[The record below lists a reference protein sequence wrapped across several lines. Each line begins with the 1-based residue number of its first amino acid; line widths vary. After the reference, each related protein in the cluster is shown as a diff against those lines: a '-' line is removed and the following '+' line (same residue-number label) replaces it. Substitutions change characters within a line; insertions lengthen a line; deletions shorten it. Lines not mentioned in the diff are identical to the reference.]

1 MDGPAMR
8 VLVID
13 IGGSHIKMAIAG
25 EQTIHKVDSGPD
37 MTPSRMM
44 ELVQEGIA
52 DWQFEAVTIGYPGP
66 VVDNR
71 PMLEP
76 RNLGGGWTAFDYA
89 TAFTQPVRMVND
101 AAMQAL
107 GSYEGNGRMLFL
119 GLGTGLG
126 SAVVDGSYL
135 EPLELAHLPYRK
147 GRSFEDYA
155 GERGFERMGRKK
167 WEKHVHRVTEYLRSA
182 LICRYVVLGGGN
194 VRKLEELPPHTKRG
208 SNAHAFRGGGRLW
221 EGGPPGTDASR

>member
-25 EQTIHKVDSGPD
+25 EGTVHKVDSGPD

-44 ELVQEGIA
+44 ELVQEGVA
-52 DWQFEAVTIGYPGP
+52 DWHFDAVTIGYPGP
-66 VVDNR
+66 VVADR
-71 PMLEP
+71 PILEP
-76 RNLGGGWTAFDYA
+76 HNLGNGWTTFDY
-89 TAFTQPVRMVND
+89 TAPFTQPVRMVND

-135 EPLELAHLPYRK
+135 EPLELAHLPYRS
-147 GRSFEDYA
+147 GRSFEDYV
-155 GERGFERMGRKK
+155 GERGLDRMGRKK
-167 WEKHVHRVTEYLRSA
+167 WEKHVHRVTELLRVA
-182 LICRYVVLGGGN
+182 LICNYVVLGGGN
-194 VRKLEELPPHTKRG
+194 VRKLEALPPHAKRG
-208 SNAHAFRGGGRLW
+208 DNAFAFRGGGRLW
-221 EGGPPGTDASR
+221 ENASA